1 MNLAQQLT
9 LAEMRYIPNFVA
21 ATERTSLMQSLQQ
34 DIPWESH
41 VVRIFGRDIP
51 APRLSSWH
59 GDAHC
64 AYRYSG
70 VRYAPKAWTS
80 ALIALRQR
88 LQAFGDLNCVLANY
102 YRSGADSMGWHS
114 DNESELGPQPL
125 IASISLG
132 AARRFCVRNKHSADK
147 FELLLEDGSLLIMQ
161 GNSQRDWQH
170 ALPKSAKVG
179 SPRINLTFRYISPRS
194 A

>member
-1 MNLAQQLT
+1 MSLVAQLAQ
-9 LAEMRYIPNFVA
+9 ADMRYIPNFIASADCTV
-21 ATERTSLMQSLQQ
+21 LMRSLQQ

-41 VVRIFGRDIP
+41 AVRIFGRDIP

-59 GDAHC
+59 GDPHC

-70 VRYAPKAWTS
+70 VRYAPKAWT
-80 ALIALRQR
+80 AELAELRLR
-88 LQAFGDLNCVLANY
+88 LRAFGDLNCVLANY

-114 DNESELGPQPL
+114 DDEPELGLQPL

-132 AARRFCVRNKHSADK
+132 AARRFCVRHKCSKEK
-147 FELLLEDGSLLIMQ
+147 FEFLLEDGSLLIMQ
-161 GNSQRDWQH
+161 GNSQKHWQH

-179 SPRINLTFRYISPRS
+179 SPRINLTFRHIRL
-194 A
+194 